1 MTSYKVELT
10 DEAIENLE
18 QIYLYITEELKS
30 TAIVKKQY
38 ERIASQIMSL
48 ETFPERY
55 HVLENE
61 KAYSRGM
68 RMMPIDNYAII
79 YIVRD
84 NRVIVTNILYGAS
97 DIQIK
102 LSK

>member
-1 MTSYKVELT
+1 MTSYKIELT
-10 DEAIENLE
+10 DEAIKNLE
-18 QIYLYITEELKS
+18 QIYLYIAEELKS
-30 TAIVKKQY
+30 KAVAKRQY
-38 ERIASQIMSL
+38 ERIVNQIMKL

-55 HVLENE
+55 HVLEYE
-61 KAYSRGM
+61 KAYLRRM

-97 DIQIK
+97 DIRIK